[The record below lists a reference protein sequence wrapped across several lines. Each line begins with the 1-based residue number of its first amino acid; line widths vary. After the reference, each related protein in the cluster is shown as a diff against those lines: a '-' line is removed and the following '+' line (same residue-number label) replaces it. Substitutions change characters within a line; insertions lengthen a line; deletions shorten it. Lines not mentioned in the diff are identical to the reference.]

1 MTVAGLADV
10 LLGYFAWFSDSADT
24 GYPAAEFANPSLFLQ
39 LGPGVEVEVQSY
51 GAIIG

>member
-10 LLGYFAWFSDSADT
+10 LLGCSAWFSDSAVT

-39 LGPGVEVEVQSY
+39 LGPGVEVEVQNY